1 MKKLLFSLSLLA
13 GLVCFQACTTD
24 VNLYADY
31 KDIPVIYGLID
42 VSQDT
47 NFIRINRAFSGNN
60 DHPINANE
68 VAMIADSCNYPG
80 KLDAY
85 IKEYRSGFGNSFDPT
100 GRIIRLDTMTI
111 HDKQEGIF
119 YSPDQK
125 VYWTNERFNVNTN
138 GAKYKYKLFVHK
150 GNDTITSETGVV
162 GGENFK
168 LLSTSVSFSSE
179 PSDASGRIKFKLAD
193 NAAFYEVKLVFN
205 YKESKNGGP
214 LEYKQVV
221 QNFGM
226 KSVDELL
233 VENNTSYVVYAENSL
248 FIMLEAAIGADTMNV
263 VRYFDEKPVE
273 IMIAAGGDELYNYV
287 QINSQSGFSQTIPD
301 YTNVNGGY
309 GVFSSRLNLVEDI
322 RISSRT
328 QTDLYGKRAWGFMQQ

>member
-1 MKKLLFSLSLLA
+1 MKKLLLSLSLLA

-111 HDKQEGIF
+111 HDKQ
-119 YSPDQK
+119 
-125 VYWTNERFNVNTN
+125 
-138 GAKYKYKLFVHK
+138 
-150 GNDTITSETGVV
+150 
-162 GGENFK
+162 
-168 LLSTSVSFSSE
+168 
-179 PSDASGRIKFKLAD
+179 
-193 NAAFYEVKLVFN
+193 
-205 YKESKNGGP
+205 
-214 LEYKQVV
+214 
-221 QNFGM
+221 
-226 KSVDELL
+226 
-233 VENNTSYVVYAENSL
+233 
-248 FIMLEAAIGADTMNV
+248 
-263 VRYFDEKPVE
+263 
-273 IMIAAGGDELYNYV
+273 
-287 QINSQSGFSQTIPD
+287 
-301 YTNVNGGY
+301 
-309 GVFSSRLNLVEDI
+309 
-322 RISSRT
+322 
-328 QTDLYGKRAWGFMQQ
+328 

>member
-1 MKKLLFSLSLLA
+1 M
-13 GLVCFQACTTD
+13 
-24 VNLYADY
+24 
-31 KDIPVIYGLID
+31 
-42 VSQDT
+42 
-47 NFIRINRAFSGNN
+47 
-60 DHPINANE
+60 
-68 VAMIADSCNYPG
+68 
-80 KLDAY
+80 
-85 IKEYRSGFGNSFDPT
+85 
-100 GRIIRLDTMTI
+100 
-111 HDKQEGIF
+111 
-119 YSPDQK
+119 
-125 VYWTNERFNVNTN
+125 YWTNERFNVNTN

-226 KSVDELL
+226 KCVDELL